1 MNRFLESGAE
11 SRCDALRT
19 SSVGPFGKR
28 PLEGNR
34 PLEEYRLLV
43 VKSVGHTY
51 ANMRRRPPYL
61 LELHEVGCQCGAADD
76 KDLCIPPS
84 SKSAASR
91 AR

>member
-1 MNRFLESGAE
+1 
-11 SRCDALRT
+11 
-19 SSVGPFGKR
+19 
-28 PLEGNR
+28 
-34 PLEEYRLLV
+34 